1 MLKLWKSYKI
11 DSPDIEIE
19 LTEFGYLFISRFLKE
34 DVSMHIPQKINYQF
48 KFDTLRIWGITDY
61 LYQDINPFSFKNIIN
76 FSINPNINVI
86 IYILN

>member
-19 LTEFGYLFISRFLKE
+19 LTEFGYWFISRFLKE
-34 DVSMHIPQKINYQF
+34 DGSMHIPQKINYQF
-48 KFDTLRIWGITDY
+48 KFDTLKIRGITDY
-61 LYQDINPFSFKNIIN
+61 LYQDINQFSFKNIIN

>member
-11 DSPDIEIE
+11 DSPDIEIG
-19 LTEFGYLFISRFLKE
+19 LTEFGYWFISRFLKE
-34 DVSMHIPQKINYQF
+34 DGSMHIPQKINYQF
-48 KFDTLRIWGITDY
+48 KFDTLRIRGITDY